1 MLMISFDDEDGP
13 SIYRIDGYYRGV
25 KVCAIFDLLEDLSS
39 FRCGF
44 EEKSCQKQTIRN
56 AIPQYLSDFWSLFV
70 QGISVGVKH
79 QPANA
84 FLEKKLKKVSDLDKD
99 ATIQVSRRIFLLFSR
114 VQVLALYCWSDYL
127 FVVDVVSRG
136 LFNP

>member
-1 MLMISFDDEDGP
+1 M
-13 SIYRIDGYYRGV
+13 
-25 KVCAIFDLLEDLSS
+25 
-39 FRCGF
+39 
-44 EEKSCQKQTIRN
+44 
-56 AIPQYLSDFWSLFV
+56 

-99 ATIQVSRRIFLLFSR
+99 ATIQVSRRIFLSFSR

>member
-1 MLMISFDDEDGP
+1 MIAAMLMISFDDEDGP

-56 AIPQYLSDFWSLFV
+56 ANLQYSSLFV

-99 ATIQVSRRIFLLFSR
+99 ATVQVSRRIFLLFSR
-114 VQVLALYCWSDYL
+114 VQVLAL
-127 FVVDVVSRG
+127 
-136 LFNP
+136 